1 MSEII
6 NLKLLLLL
14 FSFTDSFVF
23 LYLVL
28 ISIKNTV
35 LLTRCNIYLCLSIKD
50 TSGGINLPT
59 RETEP

>member
-28 ISIKNTV
+28 ISIK
-35 LLTRCNIYLCLSIKD
+35 KD
-50 TSGGINLPT
+50 GSADPLQYISMP
-59 RETEP
+59 EH